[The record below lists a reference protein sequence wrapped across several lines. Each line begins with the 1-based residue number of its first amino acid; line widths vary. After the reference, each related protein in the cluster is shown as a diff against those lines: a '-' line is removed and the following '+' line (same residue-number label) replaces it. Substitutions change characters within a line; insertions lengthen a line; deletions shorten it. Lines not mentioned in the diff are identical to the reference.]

1 MLDLTAVAVV
11 DLGGDLP
18 VLVPVQA
25 SGLDPRLIATTA
37 VRLWGDLQWRS
48 RPRRAAGSAR
58 RVACWAH
65 RRRHGPHFTNQ
76 GVSGAPVTA
85 ARRPVVVTCG

>member
-1 MLDLTAVAVV
+1 VLDLTAAVV

-25 SGLDPRLIATTA
+25 GGPGPRLIATTA
-37 VRLWGDLQWRS
+37 VRLWVNPQWRS

-58 RVACWAH
+58 RVACCAH

-76 GVSGAPVTA
+76 GVSGAPVIA